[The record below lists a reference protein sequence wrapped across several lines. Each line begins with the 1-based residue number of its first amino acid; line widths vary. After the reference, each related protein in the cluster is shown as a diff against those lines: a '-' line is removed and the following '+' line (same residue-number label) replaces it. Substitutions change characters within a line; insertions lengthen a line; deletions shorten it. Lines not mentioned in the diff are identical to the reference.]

1 MIKFIKLILKGINN
15 FFKNDDY
22 ESIDHYYKQDHI
34 HDKQEPTYITGIGYI
49 KKDKEND

>member
-15 FFKNDDY
+15 FFKNDD
-22 ESIDHYYKQDHI
+22 YKQDHI